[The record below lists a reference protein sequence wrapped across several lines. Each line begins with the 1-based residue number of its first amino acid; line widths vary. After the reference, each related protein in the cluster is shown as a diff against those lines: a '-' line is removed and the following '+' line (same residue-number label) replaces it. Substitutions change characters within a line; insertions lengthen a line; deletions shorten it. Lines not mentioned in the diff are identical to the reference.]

1 MIHSMVEGVK
11 LTTGAINNSASRM
24 LQLPLQ
30 KVIYKKKVCR
40 YSSFHYFKIKVTKG

>member
-1 MIHSMVEGVK
+1 MVEGVK

-30 KVIYKKKVCR
+30 KVIYRKKFAGIQVFITLRLK
-40 YSSFHYFKIKVTKG
+40 